1 MFHIHTYM
9 MVDGRGRCGVFK
21 EDMFVLLSVI
31 TAVQSLTIY
40 MYLQQLLCNCR
51 AVAIR
56 FQVVRV
62 LVAMHV

>member
-31 TAVQSLTIY
+31 TAVQKLTI
-40 MYLQQLLCNCR
+40 YLQQLFSNCR

-62 LVAMHV
+62 LVAMRV

>member
-31 TAVQSLTIY
+31 TAVQKLTI
-40 MYLQQLLCNCR
+40 YLQQLLSNCR

-62 LVAMHV
+62 LVAMRV